1 MEKKMWIIGIT
12 YVQADLDPEL
22 RGPSEEDTDLFIVFA
37 EKEKVAKI
45 VNWLNDKYEEKFI
58 ERRGHEPG
66 DGMYDDYV
74 QFYYAALPEQIGLYQ
89 LRNQLIKKAADIDW
103 QFDEFFN

>member
-1 MEKKMWIIGIT
+1 MKKMWIVGIT
-12 YVQADLDPEL
+12 SIQADLDPEL
-22 RGPSEEDTDLFIVFA
+22 RGPSEETTEFTVFG
-37 EKEKVAKI
+37 EEEKVAKI

-58 ERRGHEPG
+58 EWHGHEPG
-66 DGMYDDYV
+66 DSMYDDYV

-103 QFDEFFN
+103 QFDEFFNE